1 MALPVNIKGLLSGRI
16 VETERLE
23 FKEGWN
29 PEAVLHTMCAFA
41 NDVNNW
47 GGGYIVIGVGEKSGA
62 GDFLVKGLST
72 AEIAKLQ
79 KELLSLSHKM
89 KPEYFPI
96 VDVAEVKSKAIVV
109 IWVPGGTHRPYKAA
123 ETLGKGA
130 PYAYYI
136 RRNDTTKRAT
146 ASDERGLMKLAND
159 VPFDDRVNNNATL
172 KDLNARLIEE
182 YLYAVKSDL
191 SKELSDMPFSD
202 LCRRLNIVEGPAEYL
217 RPRNVGLLLF
227 STDPQKYFSSA
238 RIEVVKY
245 KDEVGD
251 DLDERIFSGPVHE
264 QVRAA
269 LKYIKDTAISEYVHK
284 VDGRAE
290 ADRFFNYPYAA
301 IEETL
306 VNAVYHRSYE
316 DREPVVVRIYP
327 NKILI
332 ISYPGPMPPLGKDNI
347 NAPIITPPRYRNRRL
362 GDFLKELELTEGRCT
377 GFPKIRR
384 ALKANGSPAPLFQT
398 DEGREYFMVTIKI
411 HPRAK
416 AMAAKVSPGV
426 VEKVVEKVVEELPP
440 NQRKIVEAIV
450 ENRAVSA
457 QVLAGL
463 IGISRRK
470 IQDHLAKL
478 KDKGI
483 LKRIGPDKGGH
494 WEVKK

>member
-1 MALPVNIKGLLSGRI
+1 
-16 VETERLE
+16 
-23 FKEGWN
+23 
-29 PEAVLHTMCAFA
+29 
-41 NDVNNW
+41 
-47 GGGYIVIGVGEKSGA
+47 
-62 GDFLVKGLST
+62 
-72 AEIAKLQ
+72 
-79 KELLSLSHKM
+79 
-89 KPEYFPI
+89 
-96 VDVAEVKSKAIVV
+96 
-109 IWVPGGTHRPYKAA
+109 
-123 ETLGKGA
+123 
-130 PYAYYI
+130 
-136 RRNDTTKRAT
+136 
-146 ASDERGLMKLAND
+146 
-159 VPFDDRVNNNATL
+159 
-172 KDLNARLIEE
+172 
-182 YLYAVKSDL
+182 
-191 SKELSDMPFSD
+191 
-202 LCRRLNIVEGPAEYL
+202 
-217 RPRNVGLLLF
+217 
-227 STDPQKYFSSA
+227 
-238 RIEVVKY
+238 
-245 KDEVGD
+245 
-251 DLDERIFSGPVHE
+251 
-264 QVRAA
+264 
-269 LKYIKDTAISEYVHK
+269 
-284 VDGRAE
+284 
-290 ADRFFNYPYAA
+290 
-301 IEETL
+301 
-306 VNAVYHRSYE
+306 
-316 DREPVVVRIYP
+316 
-327 NKILI
+327 
-332 ISYPGPMPPLGKDNI
+332 MPPLGKDNI